1 MYSSNSACTCKQP
14 EQAVFPKRLSKDSSL
29 HRAFEFRPPNP
40 EVAIGNLPVLFM
52 AHVNKKQTTSSD
64 APLSD
69 REINMTVGLLHRA
82 VAFGQVRKLMDVYKN
97 SMAPKSEL
105 VPAAAL
111 LKEMN
116 EVYQNGPSPSLA
128 GMSDAAKRRMIFD
141 EDEVSEW
148 DNISAAGSDFFP
160 PDRGASPKHAAKPNM
175 VKESPDGV
183 PLAQWGKN
191 VCKMPKVKSL
201 GLTYDELISRAKW
214 DEDIHGYLSWI
225 KSTYGTGETGA
236 APEKITAAVDL
247 ALYMEAI
254 NWKGPKDQKSS
265 KLGFTRT
272 YKD

>member
-14 EQAVFPKRLSKDSSL
+14 EQAVFPKRLSEDSSL
-29 HRAFEFRPPNP
+29 HRAFEFQPPNP

-97 SMAPKSEL
+97 SMA
-105 VPAAAL
+105 
-111 LKEMN
+111 
-116 EVYQNGPSPSLA
+116 
-128 GMSDAAKRRMIFD
+128 AKRRMIFD

-148 DNISAAGSDFFP
+148 DNISAAGSDFVP
-160 PDRGASPKHAAKPNM
+160 PDRGASPMHAAKPNK

-225 KSTYGTGETGA
+225 KTTYGTGETGA